1 MSSGPSICKD
11 DLIDEARR
19 LGITDIGIAA
29 AEPVDPETMSRY
41 SQWIAEGC
49 HGTMSYL
56 ERYPDLRADP
66 RLILPEAR
74 SIITAAFNYY
84 PAQFRQPDNPR
95 FAYYAYGRD
104 YHEVVRERLSRLA
117 DYVTQLT
124 GAATRVCVDTAPVL
138 ERYWAV
144 KSGLGFKGLN
154 SLLILP
160 SRGSYFFLGEILTTA
175 EITPTEP
182 CNRRCGDCGAC
193 QRACPAGAIKGDG
206 TIDASRCLSYLT
218 IEYRGELPDS
228 VDLGNRI
235 YGCDTCQRVCPHN
248 RKSRPTEI
256 EDFTPSPE
264 FLALD
269 RDEIANLTP
278 ERFNALFRHSAIK
291 RTKLSGLLRNLNRLS
306 PDNQNRT

>member
-1 MSSGPSICKD
+1 M
-11 DLIDEARR
+11 
-19 LGITDIGIAA
+19 
-29 AEPVDPETMSRY
+29 
-41 SQWIAEGC
+41 
-49 HGTMSYL
+49 
-56 ERYPDLRADP
+56 
-66 RLILPEAR
+66 
-74 SIITAAFNYY
+74 
-84 PAQFRQPDNPR
+84 
-95 FAYYAYGRD
+95 
-104 YHEVVRERLSRLA
+104 VRERLSRLA

-182 CNRRCGDCGAC
+182 CNKRCGDCGAC

-278 ERFNALFRHSAIK
+278 ERFNTLFRHSAIK

-306 PDNQNRT
+306 TDNQNLT